1 MANLGNSKIQIAGR
15 GHVYYAAPD
24 TEAPN
29 LDGYIF
35 GDGTTLEGSGWT
47 WLGDTS
53 SENLIEFESDGG
65 DTSTKRTW
73 DRQGV
78 RSPREDVTH

>member
-29 LDGYIF
+29 LDGYVF

-47 WLGDTS
+47 
-53 SENLIEFESDGG
+53 
-65 DTSTKRTW
+65 
-73 DRQGV
+73 
-78 RSPREDVTH
+78 